1 MDIQRQLD
9 TIAGT
14 LGIEVHYFD
23 LATAQR
29 ASSNP
34 VIRKAA
40 GLTDCSVCLTK
51 VGDFI
56 HADEGPS
63 RVYCEDCARDCN
75 SDEPSDWCDACFWHH
90 SEWGF

>member
-1 MDIQRQLD
+1 MDIQRKLD

-23 LATAQR
+23 LETQQR

-34 VIRKAA
+34 VISKAA
-40 GLTDCSVCLTK
+40 GLTDCHTCGVT

-63 RVYCEDCARDCN
+63 RIYCDTCSACYGD
-75 SDEPSDWCDACFWHH
+75 DPADWCDACFWKH
-90 SEWGF
+90 GN